1 MRYTLMRKMDISNG
15 KGIGVSLFVQGC
27 RAHCKNCFNP
37 ETWNFTG
44 GNEWTKE
51 SKNTFFELVSKP
63 YVARV
68 TILGGE
74 PFEQENIDEVIDIL
88 KEVKNRFPK
97 KQVWVYTGYK
107 FEQVLSSDMKNALP
121 YIDVLVDGRYVD
133 ELSDISLAYKGSS
146 NQQIIDI
153 QKSLANNEV
162 ALYNI

>member
-51 SKNTFFELVSKP
+51 SKNTFFEFVSKP

-74 PFEQENIDEVIDIL
+74 PFEQENVDEVIDVL
-88 KEVKNRFPK
+88 KEVKNRFPE

-107 FEQVLSSDMKNALP
+107 FEQVLSSDTKNALP

-146 NQQIIDI
+146 NQRIIDI
-153 QKSLANNEV
+153 PKSLASNEV
-162 ALYNI
+162 VLYNI

>member
-51 SKNTFFELVSKP
+51 SKNTFFEFVSKP

-74 PFEQENIDEVIDIL
+74 PFEQENVDEVIDVL
-88 KEVKNRFPK
+88 KEVKNRFPE

-146 NQQIIDI
+146 NQRIIDI
-153 QKSLANNEV
+153 QKSLAYNEV
-162 ALYNI
+162 VLYNI